1 MKRIIVISV
10 LALTLAVFLVAMSTS
25 IFAQKVSISFSYNSI
40 RDGRGSQSAEWVEDI
55 VIPQFEKDMKDKGI
69 DVEVK
74 NLPSGVSP
82 EDWKMQ
88 FVLDVKGGIGPDVAW
103 IDLFWVPEFA
113 EAKLI
118 LPLNKYVEAWS
129 IWDEFYDPAKIA
141 GSHKDDVYAIMYG
154 SDVRMIYYNKELFK
168 KAGIAIPWQ
177 PYSWDGLLTT
187 ARIIKE
193 KLPGVIPLQINAGTD
208 MGEATTMQG
217 LYMVLLGAGGRL
229 YDWDTNKWIVDSPM
243 LRDTVDFYKKVYIDE
258 KLGDAEMQ
266 VTAQSRNKTF
276 EAFQQEKMAMLV
288 EGTWFYSSV
297 IAPNGSVPIP
307 DRDEQIGW
315 AAMPGKGTLGTPT
328 FACISGGT
336 GFAVNPNTK
345 NADLAFE
352 LIKTALRP
360 DVLVELFKKKP
371 FSPIYQEF
379 VDLPEVKENKFIA
392 DTSKALMPY
401 TTIRPAK
408 SEYPEISYQAQL
420 LTEEI
425 VMGVSPEKALENYG
439 QGVISIVG
447 EENVEKL
454 K

>member
-1 MKRIIVISV
+1 MKKSRLLLV
-10 LALTLAVFLVAMSTS
+10 LVLTLTVFLIGTSIS
-25 IFAQKVSISFSYNSI
+25 IFAEKVSISFSYNSI
-40 RDGRGSQSAEWVEDI
+40 KGGRGSQSAEWVEDV

-82 EDWKMQ
+82 ADWKMQ

-103 IDLFWVPEFA
+103 IDLFWVPELA

-129 IWDEFYDPAKIA
+129 IWDEYYAPAKKA
-141 GSHKDDVYAIMYG
+141 GSHKGDVYAIMYG

-177 PYSWDGLLTT
+177 PYSWNGLMTT

-229 YDWDTNKWIVDSPM
+229 YNWDTDKWIIDSPM
-243 LRDTVDFYKKVYIDE
+243 LRDTLDFYKKVYIDE

-276 EAFQQEKMAMLV
+276 EAFQQDKIAMLV
-288 EGTWFYSSV
+288 EGTWFYTSV

-307 DRDEQIGW
+307 DRDERIGW

-328 FACISGGT
+328 FVSISGGT
-336 GFAVNPNTK
+336 GFVINPNTK

-352 LIKTALRP
+352 LLKTALRP
-360 DVLVELFKKKP
+360 DVLVELFNKKP
-371 FSPIYQEF
+371 FSPIYEEF
-379 VDLPEVKENKFIA
+379 VELPAVKENAFIA

-408 SEYPEISYQAQL
+408 PEYPEISYQAQL
-420 LTEEI
+420 LTEQI
-425 VMGVSPEKALENYG
+425 VMGVSPEKALEGYG

-447 EENVEKL
+447 AENVEKL

>member
-1 MKRIIVISV
+1 MKRIMVLLV
-10 LALTLAVFLVAMSTS
+10 LALTLAVFLMATSTS
-25 IFAQKVSISFSYNSI
+25 IFAEKVSISFSYNSI
-40 RDGRGSQSAEWVEDI
+40 KGGRGAQSAEWVED
-55 VIPQFEKDMKDKGI
+55 VVVPLFEKEMKDKGR

-74 NLPSGVSP
+74 YLPSGVSP

-113 EAKLI
+113 EAKLL
-118 LPLNKYVEAWS
+118 LPLNKYVEAWP
-129 IWDEFYDPAKIA
+129 IWDEYYDPAKKA

-177 PYSWDGLLTT
+177 PYSWNGLLTT

-217 LYMVLLGAGGRL
+217 LYMVLLGAGGLL
-229 YDWDTNKWIVDSPM
+229 YDWDTNKWIIDSPM
-243 LRDTVDFYKKVYIDE
+243 LRDTIAFYKQIYIDE

-276 EAFQQEKMAMLV
+276 EAFQQEKIAMLV

-307 DRDEQIGW
+307 DRDERIGW

-360 DVLVELFKKKP
+360 DVLVKLFNIKP
-371 FSPIYQEF
+371 FSPIYKEF
-379 VDLPEVKENKFIA
+379 VELPEVKENAFIA
-392 DTSKALMPY
+392 DTSRVLMPY

-408 SEYPEISYQAQL
+408 PEYPEISYQAQL
-420 LTEEI
+420 LTEQI

-447 EENVEKL
+447 AENVEKL

>member
-1 MKRIIVISV
+1 MKKSRLLLV
-10 LALTLAVFLVAMSTS
+10 LVLTLTVFLIGTSIS
-25 IFAQKVSISFSYNSI
+25 IFAEKVSISFSYNSI
-40 RDGRGSQSAEWVEDI
+40 KGGRGSQSAEWVEDV

-82 EDWKMQ
+82 ADWKMQ

-103 IDLFWVPEFA
+103 IDLFWVPELA

-129 IWDEFYDPAKIA
+129 IWDEYYVPAKKA
-141 GSHKDDVYAIMYG
+141 GSHKGDVYAIMYG

-177 PYSWDGLLTT
+177 PYSWNGLLTT

-229 YDWDTNKWIVDSPM
+229 YNWDTDKWIIDSPM
-243 LRDTVDFYKKVYIDE
+243 LRDTLDFYKKVYIDE

-276 EAFQQEKMAMLV
+276 EAFQQDKIAMLV
-288 EGTWFYSSV
+288 EGTWFYTSV

-307 DRDEQIGW
+307 DRDERIGW

-328 FACISGGT
+328 FVSISGGT
-336 GFAVNPNTK
+336 GFVINPNTK

-352 LIKTALRP
+352 LLKTALRP
-360 DVLVELFKKKP
+360 DVLVELFNKKP
-371 FSPIYQEF
+371 FSPIYEEF
-379 VDLPEVKENKFIA
+379 VELPAVKENAFIA

-408 SEYPEISYQAQL
+408 PEYPEISYQAQL
-420 LTEEI
+420 LTEQI
-425 VMGVSPEKALENYG
+425 VMGVSPEKALEGYG

-447 EENVEKL
+447 AENVEKL

>member
-1 MKRIIVISV
+1 MKRIMVISV
-10 LALTLAVFLVAMSTS
+10 LTLTLAVFLMAMSTS
-25 IFAQKVSISFSYNSI
+25 VFAEKVSISFSYNSI
-40 RDGRGSQSAEWVEDI
+40 KGGRGSQSAEWVEDV

-82 EDWKMQ
+82 ADWKMQ

-129 IWDEFYDPAKIA
+129 IWDEYYAPAKKA

-154 SDVRMIYYNKELFK
+154 SDVRMIYYNRELFK

-177 PYSWDGLLTT
+177 PYSWNGLLTT

-229 YDWDTNKWIVDSPM
+229 YDWDTDKWIIDSPM

-276 EAFQQEKMAMLV
+276 EAFQQDKIAMLV

-297 IAPNGSVPIP
+297 IAPSGSVPIP
-307 DRDEQIGW
+307 DRDERIGW
-315 AAMPGKGTLGTPT
+315 AAMPGKGILGTPA
-328 FACISGGT
+328 FVSISGGT
-336 GFAVNPNTK
+336 GFVINPNTK

-352 LIKTALRP
+352 LLKTALRP
-360 DVLVELFKKKP
+360 DVLVELFNKKP
-371 FSPIYQEF
+371 FSPIYKEF
-379 VDLPEVKENKFIA
+379 VELPAVKENAFIA

-420 LTEEI
+420 LTEQI
-425 VMGVSPEKALENYG
+425 IMGVSPEKALENYG

-447 EENVEKL
+447 AENVEKL

>member
-1 MKRIIVISV
+1 MKRIMVLLV
-10 LALTLAVFLVAMSTS
+10 LALTLAVFLMATSTS
-25 IFAQKVSISFSYNSI
+25 IFAEKVSISFSYNSI
-40 RDGRGSQSAEWVEDI
+40 KGGRGAQSAEWVED
-55 VIPQFEKDMKDKGI
+55 VVVPLFEKEMKDKGR

-74 NLPSGVSP
+74 YLPSGVAP

-88 FVLDVKGGIGPDVAW
+88 FVLDVKGGIGSDVAW
-103 IDLFWVPEFA
+103 IDLFWVPELA
-113 EAKLI
+113 EAKLL
-118 LPLNKYVEAWS
+118 LPLNKYVEAWP
-129 IWDEFYDPAKIA
+129 IWDEYYDPAKKA
-141 GSHKDDVYAIMYG
+141 GSHKDVVYGIMYG

-177 PYSWDGLLTT
+177 PYSWNGLLTT

-217 LYMVLLGAGGRL
+217 LYMVLLGAGGLL
-229 YDWDTNKWIVDSPM
+229 YDWDTNKWIIDSPM
-243 LRDTVDFYKKVYIDE
+243 LRDTLDFYKQVYIDE

-276 EAFQQEKMAMLV
+276 EAFQQEKIAMLV
-288 EGTWFYSSV
+288 EGTWFWSSV
-297 IAPNGSVPIP
+297 IAPTGNVPIP
-307 DRDEQIGW
+307 DRDERISW

-345 NADLAFE
+345 NADLAWE

-360 DVLVELFKKKP
+360 DVLVELFNKKP
-371 FSPIYQEF
+371 FSPIYKEF
-379 VDLPEVKENKFIA
+379 VELPTVKENAFIA
-392 DTSKALMPY
+392 DTSRVLMPY
-401 TTIRPAK
+401 TTVRPGK
-408 SEYPEISYQAQL
+408 PEYPEISYQAQL
-420 LTEEI
+420 LTEQI
-425 VMGVSPEKALENYG
+425 VTGVSPEKALENYG
-439 QGVISIVG
+439 QAVIAIVG
-447 EENVEKL
+447 AENVEKL

>member
-1 MKRIIVISV
+1 MKKSRLLLV
-10 LALTLAVFLVAMSTS
+10 LVLTLTVFLIGTSIS
-25 IFAQKVSISFSYNSI
+25 IFAEKVSISFSYNSI
-40 RDGRGSQSAEWVEDI
+40 KGGRGSQSAEWVEDV

-82 EDWKMQ
+82 ADWKMQ

-103 IDLFWVPEFA
+103 IDLFWVPELA

-129 IWDEFYDPAKIA
+129 IWDEYYAPAKKA
-141 GSHKDDVYAIMYG
+141 GSHKGDVYAIMYG

-177 PYSWDGLLTT
+177 PYSWNGLLTT

-229 YDWDTNKWIVDSPM
+229 YNWDTDKWIIDSPM
-243 LRDTVDFYKKVYIDE
+243 LRDTLDFYKKVYIDE

-276 EAFQQEKMAMLV
+276 EAFQQDKIAMLV
-288 EGTWFYSSV
+288 EGTWFYTSV

-307 DRDEQIGW
+307 DRDERIGW

-328 FACISGGT
+328 FVSISGGT
-336 GFAVNPNTK
+336 GFVINPNTK

-352 LIKTALRP
+352 LLKTALRP
-360 DVLVELFKKKP
+360 DVLVELFNKKP
-371 FSPIYQEF
+371 FSPIYEEF
-379 VDLPEVKENKFIA
+379 VELPAVKENAFIA

-408 SEYPEISYQAQL
+408 PEYPEISYQAQL
-420 LTEEI
+420 LTEQI
-425 VMGVSPEKALENYG
+425 VMGVSPEKALEGYG

-447 EENVEKL
+447 AENVEKL

>member
-1 MKRIIVISV
+1 MKRITIILV
-10 LALTLAVFLVAMSTS
+10 LTITLVVFLMAMSTS
-25 IFAQKVSISFSYNSI
+25 VFAEKVSISFSYNSI
-40 RDGRGSQSAEWVEDI
+40 KGGRGTQSAEWIEDVVVPI
-55 VIPQFEKDMKDKGI
+55 FEKEMKDKGI
-69 DVEVK
+69 DVEV
-74 NLPSGVSP
+74 NCLPSGVSP
-82 EDWKMQ
+82 ADWKMQ
-88 FVLDVKGGIGPDVAW
+88 FVLDTKSGIGPDVAW
-103 IDLFWVPEFA
+103 IDLFWVPELA
-113 EAKLI
+113 EAKLL
-118 LPLNKYVEAWS
+118 LPLNKYVKEWP
-129 IWDEFYDPAKIA
+129 IWDEYYEPAKKA

-154 SDVRMIYYNKELFK
+154 SDVRMVYYNKELFK

-229 YDWDTNKWIVDSPM
+229 YDWDTNKWIIDSPM
-243 LRDTVDFYKKVYIDE
+243 LRDTLNFYKKVYIDE

-276 EAFQQEKMAMLV
+276 EAFQQEKIAMLA

-297 IAPNGSVPIP
+297 IAPSGSVPIP
-307 DRDEQIGW
+307 DRDERIGW

-328 FACISGGT
+328 FSCISGGT
-336 GFAVNPNTK
+336 GFAVNPNSK
-345 NADLAFE
+345 HPDLAWE
-352 LIKTALRP
+352 LISTMLRS
-360 DVLVELFKKKP
+360 DILVELFSKKP
-371 FSPIYQEF
+371 FSPIYKGF
-379 VDLPEVKENKFIA
+379 VEVPAVKGNTFIA
-392 DTSKALMPY
+392 ETSKALMPY

-425 VMGVSPEKALENYG
+425 VVGVSPEKALNNYG
-439 QGVISIVG
+439 QAVIAIVG

>member
-1 MKRIIVISV
+1 MKKMTFMLVLMLILTVLCMSMATSV
-10 LALTLAVFLVAMSTS
+10 
-25 IFAQKVSISFSYNSI
+25 FAEKVSISFSYNSI
-40 RDGRGSQSAEWVEDI
+40 KGGRGAQSAEWVEDI
-55 VIPQFEKDMKDKGI
+55 VIPQFEKEMKDKSI
-69 DVEVK
+69 DVEVEA
-74 NLPSGVSP
+74 LPSGVSP

-113 EAKLI
+113 EANLI
-118 LPLNKYVEAWS
+118 LPLNEYVEEWP
-129 IWDEFYDPAKIA
+129 IWDEFYEPAKEA
-141 GSHKDDVYAIMYG
+141 GSHKDNIYAIMYG

-168 KAGIAIPWQ
+168 KAGIAFPWQ

-229 YDWDTNKWIVDSPM
+229 YNWDTDKWIIDSPM
-243 LRDTVDFYKKVYIDE
+243 LRDTLDFYKTVYIDE

-266 VTAQSRNKTF
+266 LTAQSRNKTF
-276 EAFQQEKMAMLV
+276 EAFQQDKIAMLV

-297 IAPNGSVPIP
+297 IAPSGSVPMP
-307 DRDEQIGW
+307 DRDERVDW

-336 GFAVNPNTK
+336 GFAVSPNSE

-352 LIKTALRP
+352 LIKTALRT
-360 DVLVELFKKKP
+360 DVLVELFNKKP

-379 VDLPEVKENKFIA
+379 VELPEVMSEKFIA
-392 DTSKALMPY
+392 ETSEALMPY

-408 SEYPEISYQAQL
+408 PEYPEISYQAQL
-420 LTEEI
+420 LTEQI
-425 VMGVSPEKALENYG
+425 VMGVSPEMALDNYG

-454 K
+454 E

>member
-1 MKRIIVISV
+1 MKRIMVISV
-10 LALTLAVFLVAMSTS
+10 LTLTLAVFLMAMSTS
-25 IFAQKVSISFSYNSI
+25 VFAEKVSISFSYNSI
-40 RDGRGSQSAEWVEDI
+40 KGGRGSQSAEWVEDV

-82 EDWKMQ
+82 ADWKMQ

-129 IWDEFYDPAKIA
+129 IWDEYYAPAKKA

-154 SDVRMIYYNKELFK
+154 SDVRMIYYNRELFK

-177 PYSWDGLLTT
+177 PYSWNGLLTT

-229 YDWDTNKWIVDSPM
+229 YDWDTDKWIIDSPM

-276 EAFQQEKMAMLV
+276 EAFQQDKIAMLV

-297 IAPNGSVPIP
+297 IAPSGSVPIP
-307 DRDEQIGW
+307 DRDERIGW
-315 AAMPGKGTLGTPT
+315 AAMPGKGILGTPA
-328 FACISGGT
+328 FVSISGGT
-336 GFAVNPNTK
+336 GFVINPNTK

-352 LIKTALRP
+352 LLKTALRP
-360 DVLVELFKKKP
+360 DVLVELFNKKP
-371 FSPIYQEF
+371 FSPIYKEF
-379 VDLPEVKENKFIA
+379 VELPAVKENAFIA

-420 LTEEI
+420 LTEQI
-425 VMGVSPEKALENYG
+425 VMGVSIEKALENYA

-447 EENVEKL
+447 AENVEKL

>member
-1 MKRIIVISV
+1 MKRIMVLLV
-10 LALTLAVFLVAMSTS
+10 LALTLAVFLMATSTS
-25 IFAQKVSISFSYNSI
+25 IFAEKVSISFSYNSI
-40 RDGRGSQSAEWVEDI
+40 KGGRGSQSAEWVED
-55 VIPQFEKDMKDKGI
+55 VVVPLFEKEMKDKGR

-74 NLPSGVSP
+74 YLPSGVAP

-103 IDLFWVPEFA
+103 IDLFWVPELA
-113 EAKLI
+113 EAKLL
-118 LPLNKYVEAWS
+118 LPLNKYVEAWP
-129 IWDEFYDPAKIA
+129 IWDEYYDPAKKA
-141 GSHKDDVYAIMYG
+141 GSHKDVVYGIMYG
-154 SDVRMIYYNKELFK
+154 TDVRMIYYNKELFK

-177 PYSWDGLLTT
+177 PYSWNGLLAT

-217 LYMVLLGAGGRL
+217 LYMVLLGAGGLL
-229 YDWDTNKWIVDSPM
+229 YDWDTNKWIIDSPM
-243 LRDTVDFYKKVYIDE
+243 LRDTIDFYKQVYIDE

-266 VTAQSRNKTF
+266 VTAKSRDKTF
-276 EAFQQEKMAMLV
+276 EAFQQEKIAMLV

-307 DRDEQIGW
+307 DRDERIGW

-336 GFAVNPNTK
+336 GFAINPNTK
-345 NADLAFE
+345 NADLSWE

-360 DVLVELFKKKP
+360 DVLVELFNIKP
-371 FSPIYQEF
+371 FSPIYKEF
-379 VDLPEVKENKFIA
+379 VELPTVKENAFIA
-392 DTSKALMPY
+392 DTSKVLMPY
-401 TTIRPAK
+401 TTVRPGK
-408 SEYPEISYQAQL
+408 PEYPEISYQAQL
-420 LTEEI
+420 LTEQI
-425 VMGVSPEKALENYG
+425 VTGVSPEKALENYG
-439 QGVISIVG
+439 QGVIAIVG
-447 EENVEKL
+447 AENVEKL